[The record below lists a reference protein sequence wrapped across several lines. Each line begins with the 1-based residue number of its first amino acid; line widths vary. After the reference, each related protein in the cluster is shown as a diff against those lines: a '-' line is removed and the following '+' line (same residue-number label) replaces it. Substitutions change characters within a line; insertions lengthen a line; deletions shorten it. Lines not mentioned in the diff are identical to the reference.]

1 MEYSPG
7 NCKSR
12 LNPNKTTANF
22 TIHPGRTLK
31 QPESPLIES
40 LKQSL
45 GTKPGIGSFDE
56 IPLNFNH
63 KININRNTR
72 MTGFTSGQASIEFS
86 EDGNKPDYLV
96 KLQNQRVQGDSKTME
111 NMILKDIHEST
122 KNKYL
127 SPQK

>member
-1 MEYSPG
+1 M
-7 NCKSR
+7 
-12 LNPNKTTANF
+12 
-22 TIHPGRTLK
+22 
-31 QPESPLIES
+31 ES

-45 GTKPGIGSFDE
+45 GTKPGINSFDE

-96 KLQNQRVQGDSKTME
+96 KL
-111 NMILKDIHEST
+111 
-122 KNKYL
+122 
-127 SPQK
+127 